1 MKKKIS
7 LLICLVLIS
16 SLTIGDICGC
26 SSKGG
31 GQHQTAGTNDILI
44 QSTAE
49 ASDGK
54 ADSTSRAEEIDTQ
67 DQQNTEG
74 QKTEPAEAPAV
85 PGTTR
90 AMAEST
96 ATETPAEVP
105 ATAEAS
111 SAQADDS
118 EEVDVD
124 LTILSSTMVYSEV
137 YNMISNPEE
146 YLGKT
151 VRMKGPFA
159 FFHDEATDNYYFA
172 CIIQDATACCAQGI
186 EFVLTEDYVYPDDYP
201 EVDEE
206 ICVVGV
212 FDTYMEGEYRYCTLR
227 NARLQ

>member
-1 MKKKIS
+1 MTPAAE
-7 LLICLVLIS
+7 VP
-16 SLTIGDICGC
+16 T
-26 SSKGG
+26 
-31 GQHQTAGTNDILI
+31 
-44 QSTAE
+44 TAE
-49 ASDGK
+49 ASY
-54 ADSTSRAEEIDTQ
+54 
-67 DQQNTEG
+67 
-74 QKTEPAEAPAV
+74 
-85 PGTTR
+85 
-90 AMAEST
+90 
-96 ATETPAEVP
+96 
-105 ATAEAS
+105 
-111 SAQADDS
+111 AQADDS

-137 YNMISNPEE
+137 YNMISYPEE

-159 FFHDEATDNYYFA
+159 YFHDEATDNYYFA